1 MEPFENS
8 SSVPRYRK
16 EFSTMPSD
24 KLLKHDKD
32 IVAAIDFGTTY
43 SGYAYCK
50 RADYT
55 ANPVNP
61 SIKCNTWIGGENLT
75 SKAPT
80 CVLFNTDLKFHS
92 FGHEAIKNYYVNPDK
107 LKLKEYYYFEY
118 FKMMLYEQEDITTE
132 MFLEETIKE
141 DDVKKR
147 KKMKA
152 VDVFGAVIGYFRDQL
167 LCTLKKTG
175 EVKDKFT
182 EKDVMWVITVPAI
195 WDLKAKQFMRVC
207 AKKGKIDHDQLILAL
222 EPEAASIHCRRVPV
236 GVQTEGDGRKIIA
249 AMAPGAQFI
258 VLDQGGGTTD
268 IAVHEVTGVDTLKEV
283 HQACGGH
290 WGGITVNKQF
300 YNFLEEIFGKDVI
313 DRIKEINPSA
323 FYSLL
328 RNFEDKKTSFKKEDE
343 GEPEGKVTLRLPIE
357 WTDTFKAIR
366 SLPFAKAVEKTN
378 FKDRV
383 IVNKDKFRIKNNL
396 FRTFYN
402 YSLENVIREL
412 ERLLAKK
419 ELKCVKTL
427 LVVGG
432 HSASTVLTEAL
443 KAKFPNIGMVIPK
456 DPGLAVLKGAVMFGF
471 DPGTITSRVARFTY
485 GIGTTRAFE
494 KGDPESKKIIVD
506 GVEKCKDV
514 FDKHI
519 EIGQILEVGEDK
531 YLEEHNYVP
540 LYKDQTSVDFIFYD
554 TLNKSPKYVTDDGC
568 RRIGSLHFK
577 LTDGMTGKRTMA
589 LKINNSGTE
598 LVSLIT
604 EIGTTKLSKG
614 YFRLPSDSNLS
625 KQISQPR

>member
-1 MEPFENS
+1 
-8 SSVPRYRK
+8 
-16 EFSTMPSD
+16 MPND
-24 KLLKHDKD
+24 KRVDHGKL

-50 RADYT
+50 HADYT
-55 ANPVNP
+55 RNPVNP
-61 SIKCNTWIGGENLT
+61 SIQCNPWIGGESLT

-80 CVLFNTDLKFHS
+80 CVLFDTEEKLHS
-92 FGHEAIKNYYVNPDK
+92 FGHEAIKNYYDNPDK
-107 LKLKEYYYFEY
+107 LQLNKYFYFEY
-118 FKMMLYEQEDITTE
+118 FKMMLYEQEDLTTE
-132 MFLEETIKE
+132 TYLEESIKE

-167 LCTLKKTG
+167 LGAIKNSG
-175 EVKDKFT
+175 ENWFT

-195 WDLKAKQFMRVC
+195 WDLRAKQFMREC
-207 AKKGKIDHDQLILAL
+207 AKKAKIAHDQIMLAL

-268 IAVHEVTGVDTLKEV
+268 IAVHEVTGENTLKEV

-300 YNFLEEIFGKDVI
+300 YKFLEKIFGKDVI
-313 DRIKEINPSA
+313 NSIKETNPSA

-328 RNFEDKKTSFKKEDE
+328 RNFENKKTSFKKEDE
-343 GEPEGKVTLRLPIE
+343 GEPEGQVTLRLPID
-357 WTDTFKAIR
+357 WTDTFEAITSV
-366 SLPFAKAVEKTN
+366 SLAEDVEKTI
-378 FKDRV
+378 FHGRV
-383 IVNKDKFRIKNNL
+383 KVNKDKFRIKNDL
-396 FRTFYN
+396 FRTFYD

-412 ERLLAKK
+412 EKLLAKK
-419 ELKCVKTL
+419 ELQNVQTL

-443 KAKFPNIGMVIPK
+443 KTKFPKIGMVIPK
-456 DPGLAVLKGAVMFGF
+456 DPGLAVLKGAVLFGF

-531 YLEEHNYVP
+531 YLQEHEYVP
-540 LYKDQTSVDFIFYD
+540 LYKDQNSVDFIFYD

-577 LTDGMTGKRTMA
+577 LTEQMTGKRTMA

-598 LVSLIT
+598 LVSLVT
-604 EIGTTKLSKG
+604 EIATKKQSKG
-614 YFRLPSDSNLS
+614 YFRLPSDSN
-625 KQISQPR
+625 